1 MISFMSTTGFLNSQ
15 DMIKILTQ
23 LGQDFSGKRLCDGY
37 FMDTIWRLCVE
48 VNIQQRV
55 VWFCEKASLRI
66 CYIILFEC
74 KGPWMLKTDN
84 LIF

>member
-1 MISFMSTTGFLNSQ
+1 MVSFMSTTGFLKSQ

-37 FMDTIWRLCVE
+37 FMDTIWRLCE
-48 VNIQQRV
+48 RV
-55 VWFCEKASLRI
+55 VCFCEKASLRI

-74 KGPWMLKTDN
+74 KGPWMPKTDN